1 MFESIDSLKLMG
13 VMIKV
18 DEEVYMNVNDNDW
31 KWMTMEEMEKMKKG
45 GWKWKKDLMNKV
57 DEKRWMI
64 LWYRWKKSKK
74 WKEAISHEVSPVP
87 LFSFIIFIMANDLY
101 IEIHVTS
108 EEEVCGIVSVQQFE
122 CPIAEVILIVSHR
135 RGDTGL
141 LWSSV
146 ARAGGWASKW
156 VEPGGG
162 RHLADDA
169 WPSNLCC
176 EKELAHIQ
184 SGWERHVCNQVRR
197 DGATIAVTNSR
208 RSGRICRP
216 RQLFA

>member
-1 MFESIDSLKLMG
+1 MKGSNISWSLPL
-13 VMIKV
+13 
-18 DEEVYMNVNDNDW
+18 
-31 KWMTMEEMEKMKKG
+31 
-45 GWKWKKDLMNKV
+45 L
-57 DEKRWMI
+57 
-64 LWYRWKKSKK
+64 
-74 WKEAISHEVSPVP
+74 

-146 ARAGGWASKW
+146 AWAGGWASKW

-208 RSGRICRP
+208 RSGRICEAKEAFLLKKEGSISWRETV
-216 RQLFA
+216 LIKISTLHEIFHSKFLYFWTKFCSCGN

>member
-1 MFESIDSLKLMG
+1 MDDLVISM
-13 VMIKV
+13 
-18 DEEVYMNVNDNDW
+18 EEV
-31 KWMTMEEMEKMKKG
+31 KK
-45 GWKWKKDLMNKV
+45 V
-57 DEKRWMI
+57 
-64 LWYRWKKSKK
+64 
-74 WKEAISHEVSPVP
+74 KEVKGSNISWSLPVL

-169 WPSNLCC
+169 WPSNFCC

>member
-1 MFESIDSLKLMG
+1 M
-13 VMIKV
+13 
-18 DEEVYMNVNDNDW
+18 
-31 KWMTMEEMEKMKKG
+31 KMKK
-45 GWKWKKDLMNKV
+45 KMDVKMSLTMNKV

-87 LFSFIIFIMANDLY
+87 LFSFIIFIMANDLC